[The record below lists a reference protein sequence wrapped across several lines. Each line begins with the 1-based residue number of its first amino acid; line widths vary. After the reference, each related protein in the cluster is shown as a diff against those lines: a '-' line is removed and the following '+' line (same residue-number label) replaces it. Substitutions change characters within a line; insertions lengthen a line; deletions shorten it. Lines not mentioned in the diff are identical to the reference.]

1 MAAPLPSGRRRGP
14 PAAAWILLL
23 AVLVGVAAAFLSRP
37 VGPVSPSTPVLW
49 TLTLNQLSELFL
61 ILVLVGVGFWLFYTL
76 RNVSGRAPI
85 PGQVIATILVVV
97 LLGVLFV
104 EFAGL
109 VHVAPAQPPTNSTG
123 QSNPPGGL
131 GNGGLGNN
139 TTTIFGTPGI
149 TLPAWAG
156 VAAIVGVAILAG
168 ALLVPY
174 MLARAEDRRRARSV
188 AEGPTQEAQK
198 VLQEA
203 LERLKSTDGTDA
215 RAAILALYARLL
227 LLVGPRLGTVE
238 SLTPGEIQRESIA
251 SLGLRPRV
259 AQDLTETFEEARYST
274 HPMTAEAVDR
284 ARAAL
289 AEAISDLA
297 QSAGVPA

>member
-109 VHVAPAQPPTNSTG
+109 VHVAPCSLLRTRRDNR
-123 QSNPPGGL
+123 
-131 GNGGLGNN
+131 
-139 TTTIFGTPGI
+139 
-149 TLPAWAG
+149 TLRGAW
-156 VAAIVGVAILAG
+156 V
-168 ALLVPY
+168 
-174 MLARAEDRRRARSV
+174 
-188 AEGPTQEAQK
+188 
-198 VLQEA
+198 
-203 LERLKSTDGTDA
+203 
-215 RAAILALYARLL
+215 
-227 LLVGPRLGTVE
+227 
-238 SLTPGEIQRESIA
+238 
-251 SLGLRPRV
+251 
-259 AQDLTETFEEARYST
+259 
-274 HPMTAEAVDR
+274 TAD
-284 ARAAL
+284 
-289 AEAISDLA
+289 
-297 QSAGVPA
+297 